1 MIHSTETYRKGGF
14 PVSAQSSAVVK
25 PKKQLG
31 FWRQVWRQKQLVIL
45 SLPVIFVILF
55 NYVPLWGWLVA
66 FFNYKPTTGFNVFA
80 NEFRGLEGGFP
91 AREGHA
97 AAPPEEGLLVD
108 GHAQDLRRVGQCARS
123 GLDRVGVGAVET
135 AEIAALEENDEPES
149 RPVECSHG
157 FVRMY
162 TKHDCSLFLNKGVR
176 AQTGFRYANPAPAPK
191 SGFSSRYILSW
202 KLRLMTSSWCS
213 RLNLVKFTA

>member
-1 MIHSTETYRKGGF
+1 MPDVDAGLLQRLYER
-14 PVSAQSSAVVK
+14 
-25 PKKQLG
+25 
-31 FWRQVWRQKQLVIL
+31 
-45 SLPVIFVILF
+45 
-55 NYVPLWGWLVA
+55 
-66 FFNYKPTTGFNVFA
+66 

-149 RPVECSHG
+149 PAR
-157 FVRMY
+157 RMFPWIR
-162 TKHDCSLFLNKGVR
+162 KNVHE
-176 AQTGFRYANPAPAPK
+176 A
-191 SGFSSRYILSW
+191 
-202 KLRLMTSSWCS
+202 
-213 RLNLVKFTA
+213 